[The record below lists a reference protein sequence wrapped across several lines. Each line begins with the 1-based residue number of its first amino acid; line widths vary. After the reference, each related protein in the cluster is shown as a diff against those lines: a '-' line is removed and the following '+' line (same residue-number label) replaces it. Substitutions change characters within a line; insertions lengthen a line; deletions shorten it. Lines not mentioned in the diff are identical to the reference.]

1 MEIMEGVEVISTTTN
16 DIVKIPDASMV
27 ILLLVPC
34 LIAIATTLVVV
45 FWDNIKVLRNFF
57 CPWWLSL
64 APIAGFI
71 PAIIIVALTS
81 GFLEEVG
88 EEHIYEVSISS
99 EVSFTELY
107 SKYEVLG
114 YDEPYY
120 FIRERSSDEGTE
132 LDSSIS
138 WDNSFERGE

>member
-1 MEIMEGVEVISTTTN
+1 MEIMEGVEVINATTN
-16 DIVKIPDASMV
+16 DITKIPDASMV

-34 LIAIATTLVVV
+34 LITIAVVLVIM
-45 FWDNIKVLRNFF
+45 FWDNIRVLRNFF

-64 APIAGFI
+64 TPIAGLI

-81 GFLEEVG
+81 GFLEKVG
-88 EEHIYEVSISS
+88 EERIYEVSISS

-120 FIRERSSDEGTE
+120 LIRERSLDEGTG
-132 LDSSIS
+132 LDSSIL
-138 WDNSFERGE
+138 WNNNFERGE